1 MGSIREPVPGYTLR
15 TMSMMTQYAGWIWWL
30 IVSLG
35 ILVTFHEYGHFWV
48 ARRCGVRVLR
58 FSVGFGQPILRWH
71 GRDGVEYVIGWIP
84 LGGYVRMLDER
95 EGDVPPALV
104 HEAFNRKNVWQ
115 RIAVVLAGPAFNL
128 ILCVALLWLMFMVG
142 KADFQPLVGQV
153 QGIAAAAGLERDDR
167 ILAIDD
173 QRMDTW
179 THAQMALATAA
190 VDHRPVALEV
200 RRANGDSAHLRLDLG
215 QLVGKPD
222 PGNALRLIG
231 VVPRQFLLDPKVG
244 AVSPGSAAEAAGLR
258 AGDLLRSIDGQALRS
273 WDEIGTLVQARAA
286 VDRSLEIEFERDGR
300 RQRVPIQPRLDES
313 TSPPRW
319 LLGIAAPRGTAEY
332 DAMLRY
338 GPVDAIGAAFDESW
352 RLTTATLGIVW
363 RMLRGSMSLE
373 SLNGPISIA
382 QYANA
387 SAQLGLAWFLSFLAM
402 LSLSLGIM
410 NLLPIP
416 ILDGGHLL
424 YYLIELVKGSPVSE
438 RTMIAGQFVGMVL
451 LIGLM
456 GLAFYNDILRLVAS

>member
-1 MGSIREPVPGYTLR
+1 
-15 TMSMMTQYAGWIWWL
+15 MMITHYAGWVWWL

-35 ILVTFHEYGHFWV
+35 ILVTFHEFGHFWV

-58 FSVGFGQPILRWH
+58 FSVGFGRPILRWH

-95 EGDVPPALV
+95 EGEVPPEQV
-104 HEAFNRKNVWQ
+104 SQAFNRKSVYQ
-115 RIAVVLAGPAFNL
+115 RIAVVFAGPAFNL
-128 ILCVALLWLMFMVG
+128 ILCVALLWAMFMVG

-153 QGIAAAAGLERDDR
+153 QGVAAEAGFTRDDR
-167 ILAIDD
+167 ILAIDG

-190 VDHRPVALEV
+190 IDHRPVEV
-200 RRANGDSAHLRLDLG
+200 EVMRGNGDSAALQLDLSN
-215 QLVGKPD
+215 LVGKPD
-222 PGNALRLIG
+222 PGNALRVIG
-231 VVPRQFLLDPKVG
+231 IVPRQFLLESKVG
-244 AVSPGSAAEAAGLR
+244 AVSEGSAAAAAGLQADDR
-258 AGDLLRSIDGQALRS
+258 LLSIDGHVLRS
-273 WDEIGTLVQARAA
+273 WDEVGTVVQERAA
-286 VDRSLEIEFERDGR
+286 ADRPLQVVYERAG
-300 RQRVPIQPRLDES
+300 QRHEVLIQPRLDES
-313 TSPPRW
+313 LSPPRW

-332 DAMLRY
+332 DALLRY
-338 GPVDAIGAAFDESW
+338 GPVDAMGAAVDETW
-352 RLTTATLGIVW
+352 RLTSATMGIIW
-363 RMLRGSMSLE
+363 RMLRGAMSLE

-382 QYANA
+382 QYASA
-387 SAQLGLAWFLSFLAM
+387 SAQLGLAWFLSFLAL

-424 YYLIELVKGSPVSE
+424 YYLIEMVKGSPVSE

-451 LIGLM
+451 LVGLM

>member
-1 MGSIREPVPGYTLR
+1 
-15 TMSMMTQYAGWIWWL
+15 MMEYAGWIWWL

-48 ARRCGVRVLR
+48 ARRCGVKVLR
-58 FSVGFGQPILRWH
+58 FSVGFGQPIVRWH

-95 EGDVPPALV
+95 EGDVPAELLGQ
-104 HEAFNRKNVWQ
+104 AFNRKSVWQ
-115 RIAVVLAGPAFNL
+115 RIAVVFAGPAFNL
-128 ILCVALLWLMFMVG
+128 ILCVALLWAMFMIG

-153 QGIAAAAGLERDDR
+153 QGIAAEAGFERDDR
-167 ILAIDD
+167 ILAVDG

-179 THAQMALATAA
+179 THAQIALATAA
-190 VDHRPVALEV
+190 VDHRPVQVEV
-200 RRANGDSAHLRLDLG
+200 LRGNGDCAQLRVDLSRLTG
-215 QLVGKPD
+215 STE
-222 PGNALRLIG
+222 PGNALRTIG
-231 VVPRQFLLDPKVG
+231 IVPRQFLHEPTVG
-244 AVSPGSAAEAAGLR
+244 GVAAGSAAEGAGLR
-258 AGDLLRSIDGQALRS
+258 SGDRILAIAGESLHS
-273 WDEIGTLVQARAA
+273 WDQIGAVVQARAA
-286 VDRSLEIEFERDGR
+286 AGRPLVLEYERDGLR
-300 RQRVPIQPRLDES
+300 HEVLIQPRLDES
-313 TSPPRW
+313 VSPPRW

-332 DAMLRY
+332 DALLRY
-338 GPVDAIGAAFDESW
+338 GPVDAMGAALDESW

-363 RMLRGSMSLE
+363 RMLRGAMSLE
-373 SLNGPISIA
+373 NLNGPISIA
-382 QYANA
+382 QYASA

-402 LSLSLGIM
+402 LSLSLAIM

-438 RTMIAGQFVGMVL
+438 RTMIAGQFVGMAL
-451 LIGLM
+451 LVGLM